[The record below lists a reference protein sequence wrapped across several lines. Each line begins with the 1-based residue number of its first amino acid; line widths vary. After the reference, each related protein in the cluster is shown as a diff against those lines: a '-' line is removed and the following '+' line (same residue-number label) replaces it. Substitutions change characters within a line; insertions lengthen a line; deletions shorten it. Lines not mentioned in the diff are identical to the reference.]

1 MHNLPAAPQKPLQTA
16 IILAGRLGSVTVE
29 RLASHTGSTLETAR
43 DTLADLVRHGSAQWV
58 DHHTVTL
65 AHREELKAKSKG
77 GDSLVD
83 QRPVNDAAAPD
94 PPGDQSDPPAIS
106 EPHRIVITPDPDPD
120 PTLNTVPD
128 APGRRRSGFRGKP
141 GWDRDAERERR
152 AEAGEVRG
160 LRVIPAD
167 WPELPPN
174 ASLQAEV
181 AWVQSQRLLVVE
193 QREGYAVVR
202 LELAQLPAPSQGA
215 LGWLETSIR
224 SYAKFV
230 DITARATS
238 SLQEEQD
245 HVRRERMALEEIDAL
260 LREMQDMGR
269 HNA

>member
-43 DTLADLVRHGSAQWV
+43 DTLADLVRHGTAQWT

-65 AHREELKAKSKG
+65 AHREGAKSNSKG

-94 PPGDQSDPPAIS
+94 PPGDPPAS
-106 EPHRIVITPDPDPD
+106 PEPDPLPD
-120 PTLNTVPD
+120 PAPN

-141 GWDRDAERERR
+141 GWDAAAERERR

-230 DITARATS
+230 DITARATAG
-238 SLQEEQD
+238 LQEEQD